1 MNQSTYNIQHLAEL
15 LQDHFGWNRA
25 RIKCIIFLIV
35 GMLQMGTVNLAK
47 IAATFPGKAKLG
59 SNYKRLQRLL
69 GQFSID
75 LDRVAQF
82 IARLVPISQFKLTLD
97 RTNWKYGD
105 SNINYLVLAI
115 VYCGSSTPLLW
126 VALSKKG
133 NSNTKERID
142 LMNRFIA
149 LFGTQAIDCL
159 FADRE
164 FIGIKWF
171 KYLIDKKINFVI
183 RIKKNTLISNSRGAL
198 VSAENLFRN
207 LPRGSFLVLSG
218 KRTIWGQSLYVIG
231 LKMLNG
237 DFVIIATPDQPETAL
252 ENYKLR
258 WPIET
263 LFCCL
268 KSRGFDMES
277 THITDPKRLEK
288 LFVFLAITFTWAQV
302 IGEWQ
307 HEVKPIKLKNH
318 GRPAQ
323 SLFRLGL
330 DYLRTCLFHHQ
341 EPDRQAAFHQALD
354 KLFKRFGWRPQ
365 NCPWLPPT
373 NPPPGQNLALSSL
386 G

>member
-1 MNQSTYNIQHLAEL
+1 MNQSSYNIQHLAEL
-15 LQDHFGWNRA
+15 LQDHFSWNRA

-35 GMLQMGTVNLAK
+35 GMLQMRTVNLAK
-47 IAATFPGKAKLG
+47 IAITFPGKAKLG

-75 LDRVAQF
+75 LDRVAEF

-126 VALSKKG
+126 VALSKRG

-149 LFGTQAIDCL
+149 LFGTQTIGCL

-164 FIGIKWF
+164 FIGIQWF
-171 KYLIDKKINFVI
+171 KYLIDKKINFII
-183 RIKKNTLISNSRGAL
+183 RIKKNTLVSNSRGAL

-207 LPRGSFLVLSG
+207 LPRGAFLVLSG
-218 KRTIWGQSLYVIG
+218 KRTVWGQPLYVIG

-252 ENYKLR
+252 ENYKQR
-258 WPIET
+258 WSIET

-307 HEVKPIKLKNH
+307 YEVKPIKLKNH

-341 EPDRQAAFHQALD
+341 EPDRQAALHQALD
-354 KLFKRFGWRPQ
+354 RLFKRFGWRPQ